1 MSEVASLQQRLNDH
15 LVRWDKTIRDFDK
28 VVHEYGERKA
38 DLEYRRAVVQETA
51 KAEDPKVAVSALDRM
66 ADADEQ
72 AYRLHRQY
80 RESEAS
86 ISAIKARLAWCG
98 AVADALRTEI
108 SSERSNA
115 ALYNSPRAE

>member
-1 MSEVASLQQRLNDH
+1 MSEVASLQQRLNSH
-15 LVRWDKTIRDFDK
+15 LVKWDQVIREFDK

-38 DLEYRRAVVQETA
+38 DLEYRRATVQELA
-51 KAEDPKVAVSALDRM
+51 KADDPKIAVSALERL

-72 AYRLHRQY
+72 AYRLHRTY
-80 RESEAS
+80 RASEAS
-86 ISAIKARLAWCG
+86 ISALKARLAWCG

-115 ALYNSPRAE
+115 QLYNSPRAE